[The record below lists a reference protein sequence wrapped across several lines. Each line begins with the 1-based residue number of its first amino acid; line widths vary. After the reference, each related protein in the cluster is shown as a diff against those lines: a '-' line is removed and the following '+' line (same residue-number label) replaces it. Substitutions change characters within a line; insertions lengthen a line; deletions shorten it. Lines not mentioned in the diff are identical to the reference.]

1 MALGFNSW
9 TESMFNMNPTV
20 QRLIVFYSTLV
31 DILCY
36 RKEMQC
42 GWSLNLQFLN
52 QPLLRC
58 LGFFSM
64 GIGSFSLCRRS
75 CSTSRMRYWSQT
87 SNSRNGWGE
96 KGLQEVSW
104 FNPSHAGPYGAR
116 CPGPDPDVCVFP
128 GPWIHLLW
136 ANWNLHHQIKL
147 FGDAMGGPESPWGH
161 HCGWCKDFSLHI

>member
-64 GIGSFSLCRRS
+64 GIESFSLCRRS

-87 SNSRNGWGE
+87 SNSQNGWGE

-104 FNPSHAGPYGAR
+104 FNPSHAGPYGAQ
-116 CPGPDPDVCVFP
+116 D
-128 GPWIHLLW
+128 
-136 ANWNLHHQIKL
+136 QIQMFLSSLVLGSICYGQTGTCIAKLKL